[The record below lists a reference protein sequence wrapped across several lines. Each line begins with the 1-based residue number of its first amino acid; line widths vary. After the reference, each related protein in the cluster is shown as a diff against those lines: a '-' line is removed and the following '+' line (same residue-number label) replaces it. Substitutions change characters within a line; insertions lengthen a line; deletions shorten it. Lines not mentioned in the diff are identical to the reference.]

1 LVGRGTKEKQ
11 SANRGILDI
20 NFKKGKKM
28 FEKLISTLMASRD
41 QAHVFHWQT
50 TGDGSFAA
58 HMALGAYYEAIP
70 GMVDALV
77 EAYQGKHGILK
88 GFVPAEKF
96 DDYDSTTVLKYFKA
110 LASYIDRAYKKIP
123 ADDTNII
130 NQLDAFKDLIY
141 TTIYKLENLR

>member
-1 LVGRGTKEKQ
+1 
-11 SANRGILDI
+11 
-20 NFKKGKKM
+20 M

-41 QAHVFHWQT
+41 QAHIFHWQT

-58 HMALGAYYEAIP
+58 HMALSAYYDAVP

-88 GFVPAEKF
+88 GFVPTEKF
-96 DDYDSTTVLKYFKA
+96 DEYSADNAIKYFKA
-110 LASYIDRAYKKIP
+110 LALYIERSYNKIP
-123 ADDTNII
+123 KEDTNII

-141 TTIYKLENLR
+141 TTIYKLENLK